1 MRLPEYGREPPK
13 RKEYGHQPDLLL
25 VGGAGRKA
33 THHACLGTQPIIRCR
48 KLALPPTRE
57 GCQRLAQTLRHPL
70 VKTRGQRLLSA
81 MAPAGISGH
90 ALYARFQGY
99 GYAVWLVHCPAV
111 RNNRKTMQEG
121 TSTTAATDAYSVFA
135 WLRHGQVLLP
145 GARAPELKAAY
156 RLRPRPMALKQR
168 RSPLRQA
175 LPQPTALR
183 CLQTPPTPALS
194 LSNSRPGL
202 LERWQRRRHC
212 GQWRADKVHTRYAL
226 AHDSMGLTA
235 PYRLAAVASP
245 ALAQAL
251 ADALAN
257 HPMSLDKGLAL
268 LGPRPACP
276 LLWPLPRIGRPT
288 AAAIL
293 TALGAISPSTN
304 GPQLVPLAGLDLCL
318 YASGARIRQL
328 PTIAQVGR
336 ASLRSGRSHY
346 AQRRVAYAPPCRA
359 YHQRRKPLSPGKGA
373 GQRALGAVAA
383 KVLRMLYRLLTAQE
397 AYTPTK
403 DQMSAQDYAAQRK
416 AA

>member
-13 RKEYGHQPDLLL
+13 RTEYGHQPDLLL

-99 GYAVWLVHCPAV
+99 GYAVWLVHYPAV

-212 GQWRADKVHTRYAL
+212 GQWRSDKCHTLYDL
-226 AHDSMGLTA
+226 AQGSIGLTA
-235 PYRLAAVASP
+235 PYHLDAFEIT
-245 ALAQAL
+245 ALAHDL
-251 ADALAN
+251 ADALAK
-257 HPMSLDKGLAL
+257 HQMSLEKVLELLAHRSDFQL
-268 LGPRPACP
+268 L
-276 LLWPLPRIGRPT
+276 LTLPRSGRPP

-293 TALGAISPSTN
+293 PALGDISPYTH
-304 GPQLVPLAGLDLCL
+304 GTPLVTLAGLDIRLFESGSSIRKLPKISHVGSAYLRYWL
-318 YASGARIRQL
+318 Y
-328 PTIAQVGR
+328 
-336 ASLRSGRSHY
+336 HY
-346 AQRRVAYAPPCRA
+346 AKRLVAHAPHCSA
-359 YHQRRKPLSPGKGA
+359 YHQRRKQQSPGKGA
-373 GQRALGAVAA
+373 GQRALVAVAA
-383 KVLRMLYRLLTAQE
+383 KVIRMSYRILTAKE
-397 AYTPTK
+397 AYLPTQ
-403 DQMSAQDYAAQRK
+403 DQMIAQD
-416 AA
+416 